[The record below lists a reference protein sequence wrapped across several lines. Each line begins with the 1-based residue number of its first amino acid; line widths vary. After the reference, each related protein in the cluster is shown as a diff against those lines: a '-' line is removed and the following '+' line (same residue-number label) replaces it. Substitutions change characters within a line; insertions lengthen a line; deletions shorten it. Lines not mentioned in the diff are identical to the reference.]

1 MERFHPRENYDPRKK
16 GHVLEAEWFG
26 KVFEPLSYEEFN
38 EIYDALS
45 EEARERITFEATEDD
60 AKGRQPR
67 LDYPFKPT
75 KKPARDIREAIAK
88 ELGLEVEDKRL
99 RLYTAVWSIHD
110 YKHSVDAW
118 VEFDEGETTKK
129 VTLGITG
136 NPKKEKNKIY
146 NPDIE
151 ILVEKEGGLDPIE
164 DKEEY
169 EAKIDE
175 TVFRIMEKLGH

>member
-1 MERFHPRENYDPRKK
+1 MVRFRQGVDYEPRKS
-16 GHVLEAEWFG
+16 GHILEEEWFG
-26 KVFEPLSYEEFN
+26 KVFESLSYEEFN
-38 EIYDALS
+38 EIYDALP
-45 EEARERITFEATEDD
+45 EEAKEQITFEAAEDD
-60 AKGRQPR
+60 AKARQPR
-67 LDYPFKPT
+67 LDYPFNPT

-88 ELGLEVEDKRL
+88 ELGLAVEDKRL

-136 NPKKEKNKIY
+136 NPNKEKNRIH

-151 ILVEKEGGLDPIE
+151 ILVEKEGGLDPMQ

-169 EAKIDE
+169 DEKINE